1 MAARP
6 GKPNRRHEQLT
17 SCIASPSKTIFKEYY
32 NTLMKISRAIA
43 AIVFFAAVSASSS
56 VFAQTKPAG
65 TAVPTAPAQ
74 TGNMPETKIALV
86 DTDEFLNEKNGIT
99 RLVAAAKKVEAEFQ
113 PRRTEL
119 QGIQAQIDKM
129 TADLQKA
136 VPVQDPKVSAQQ
148 QDAIEQKKT
157 ELKRKGEDA
166 QAAYQQRLQA
176 MLGPVYDEIGK
187 ALDVYAKAHGI
198 TLILD
203 VTKIQGIVSAS
214 EQLDITKPFISEF
227 NSKNPATASLNP

>member
-1 MAARP
+1 
-6 GKPNRRHEQLT
+6 
-17 SCIASPSKTIFKEYY
+17 
-32 NTLMKISRAIA
+32 MKISRAIA
-43 AIVFFAAVSASSS
+43 AIVFFAAVSASS
-56 VFAQTKPAG
+56 VLAQVKPAG
-65 TAVPTAPAQ
+65 PPATTAPAQ
-74 TGNMPETKIALV
+74 SGSLPEAKIALV

-113 PRRTEL
+113 PRRTDL
-119 QGIQAQIDKM
+119 QGIQAAIDKM

-136 VPVQDPKVSAQQ
+136 APVQDPKVSAQQ
-148 QDAIEQKKT
+148 QDAIDQKKK
-157 ELKRKGEDA
+157 ELQRKGEDA
-166 QAAYQQRLQA
+166 QALYQKRLQE

-187 ALDVYAKAHGI
+187 ALDVFAKARGI

-214 EQLDITKPFISEF
+214 ESLDITKPFISEF